1 MKRDTPDILKKQR
14 KLEEASSRKGP
25 WSLDLSPKLV
35 SKYLWEDIFIHSYI
49 YSFFRVILQAQHV
62 SSTVID
68 SVDDAKL
75 KKSSASALRES
86 IILSRRLKYK

>member
-35 SKYLWEDIFIHSYI
+35 SKYLWEDIFIHSYS

-62 SSTVID
+62 SSTVIGYE
-68 SVDDAKL
+68 V
-75 KKSSASALRES
+75 
-86 IILSRRLKYK
+86 SRVHRSDL